1 MSKISIGELKSNLL
15 TELDASDTEKIVGGT
30 SYISHNYF
38 HGYHGGKFFF
48 DFKKFD
54 LKGLLDK
61 IYGGFKKGKKKGYS
75 YSSVYKNGKLIYES
89 SKEW

>member
-1 MSKISIGELKSNLL
+1 MSEIHIGELKSNLL

-30 SYISHNYF
+30 YY
-38 HGYHGGKFFF
+38 HGYYGGKISF

-61 IYGGFKKGKKKGYS
+61 IFDGNFKNFKKGKSKGYIYS
-75 YSSVYKNGKLIYES
+75 YVYKNGKVDEY
-89 SKEW
+89 KYKW